1 LNCDPNIPKG
11 STDLSAASKGEGW
24 LATRSFDVSLDGFDM
39 MQLLFLESTAVPL
52 GFVQQQ
58 GARQQVYERPSV
70 YTCD

>member
-1 LNCDPNIPKG
+1 LRLG
-11 STDLSAASKGEGW
+11 
-24 LATRSFDVSLDGFDM
+24 SFDVSLDGFDM

-70 YTCD
+70 FTCD